1 MQYASTLHP
10 RCEDKSPQAPLKAVP
25 YRLPCCGILNGTK
38 SQKRERK
45 DKTAA
50 TEKAFLRTG
59 RSKTDM
65 PNLTRHKAITLRM
78 TLEEF
83 DFFQNQMR
91 TAKQKTQ
98 TDFFLAVLRKK
109 PIIVVED
116 LRPVLQ
122 ELKRQGN
129 NLNQVA
135 RQLNESSQF
144 GEGATKVMNECWKAY
159 RAVSKIEGV
168 VLDAI
173 VQGNGGKS

>member
-1 MQYASTLHP
+1 
-10 RCEDKSPQAPLKAVP
+10 VP
-25 YRLPCCGILNGTK
+25 YRLKT
-38 SQKRERK
+38 QERK

-50 TEKAFLRTG
+50 TEKSILQTE

-78 TLEEF
+78 TPEEF
-83 DFFQNQMR
+83 EFFTNQMR

-109 PIIVVED
+109 PIIVIED

-129 NLNQVA
+129 NLNQIA

-159 RAVSKIEGV
+159 RAISKIEGV
-168 VLDAI
+168 VLDAL
-173 VQGNGGKS
+173 VQGNGRKSQTQESD